1 MIKHVFKPRIIMGF
15 MVIAFL
21 MLIIFMTKS
30 KETLKSQPLLPDG
43 FTGIALLYDGE
54 QGQCNQTDGCKE
66 LWDITEK
73 LQRKYPYNVA
83 VGDSNKPNYHFELLE
98 RDASP
103 VKLPAIVG
111 FRKGKFDS
119 AIAATDASL
128 ATAEQYLLSLL
139 EP

>member
-1 MIKHVFKPRIIMGF
+1 MKHFLKPRIIMGF
-15 MVIAFL
+15 MVIGFL
-21 MLIIFMTKS
+21 IVIIFMTKS
-30 KETLKSQPLLPDG
+30 KETLKSQALLTDD
-43 FTGIALLYDGE
+43 FTGIALLYDGG
-54 QGQCNQTDGCKE
+54 QGQCNQTEGCKE
-66 LWDITEK
+66 LWDLTEK

-83 VGDSNKPNYHFELLE
+83 AGDTNKPNYHFELVE
-98 RDASP
+98 RGASP

-119 AIAATDASL
+119 AIAATDATM